1 MASLKRTDKGIQV
14 SGVEGFPDGTVIPY
28 DYDPNYD
35 KTTPDAL
42 KQMAVQILQYAAQQ
56 DAQGGVDSSPQ
67 PGDPLGGYA
76 DNMEPTERMGSSG
89 NDYLDRSWSWFN
101 KPEPA
106 GMYRK
111 QPQYRQAPYHTVKKK
126 ATTKKTTTKP
136 RATAK
141 PRKKTTKKT
150 AKK

>member
-56 DAQGGVDSSPQ
+56 DAQGGSPQ
-67 PGDPLGGYA
+67 SGNPLSGYA
-76 DNMEPTERMGSSG
+76 DEMQPTERMGSSG
-89 NDYLDRSWSWFN
+89 NDYLNRGWDWFN

-106 GMYRK
+106 GMFR
-111 QPQYRQAPYHTVKKK
+111 RQPYHTVPKKTIVKKK
-126 ATTKKTTTKP
+126 VTAKKTTTKP
-136 RATAK
+136 RAVVK
-141 PRKKTTKKT
+141 SRKKTIKKPV
-150 AKK
+150 KR